1 MKKPTITPLMQQ
13 YVAIKEAY
21 PGMILLFQVGD
32 FYELFFEDAVQAAP
46 VLGVALTTRG
56 EMNGTPIPLC
66 GIPLHVGHHYIPK
79 LVQGGYKVAL
89 CEQLEAPVP
98 GKVVKRG
105 VTRVITPGMI
115 TDEGLLDARRQTLI
129 AACAVVGSGVQIAL
143 YEPLTGTL
151 ELVLLPDRQLKTLET
166 ELYSSMPQELLVT
179 AAAYALMQP
188 VLASCGTVAT
198 IVKEP
203 TIGRMAARVCE
214 LEMVPSSLPAVDM
227 VGEYLEHFMP
237 VALDALSVVRV
248 RDAASLLRL
257 DAATQRN
264 LDMLVNSADG
274 SSRYTLV
281 SVVDQCMTA
290 MGSRLLRR
298 WLVRPLAQLDRIQ
311 ERHHAVGAALVQ
323 VRYTERLRELLAL
336 CGDVE
341 RSVGRM
347 SLGRASLTD
356 YVLVRRALR
365 ELPTLH
371 QLLSGLSDASL
382 YRQIQL
388 MCQPL
393 PGLLER
399 VEKVLEEE
407 PTPTRMIKVGACAA
421 LDQVRLLVDDV
432 QTALLA
438 FERAEQD
445 STGITTLKVRPQTV
459 HGYTLEVTASYKHLV
474 PPHYIPVQTLTGRE
488 RYTTAA
494 LRELEGRIVSASDE
508 VASLERKA
516 YAELQA
522 FVLEHI
528 AQLKKLSVALSQ
540 LDVLLSF
547 AYQAYRRGYVCPTMT
562 TDGSFMI
569 ESGKHPVVS
578 SIVGP
583 DFVPNDTRMDESLM
597 TYIITGPNM
606 GGKSTYLRQVST
618 IAILA
623 HVGSFVPAR
632 SARIPLLDAVYSRVG
647 AGDRLAEGK
656 STFLVEMEETAII
669 CRQATQKSL
678 VILDEVGRGTST
690 RDGLA
695 LAQAIIEYL
704 HGSLRPYMLF
714 ATHYHE
720 LTALQSVAGIG
731 CYTMATCK
739 QGDRVQLLHTLI
751 PGVAGES
758 FGLEVAELA
767 QVPSA
772 VLHRARQLLA
782 QPLQQA
788 MVQPAAVV
796 KQPSAVEELLS
807 TVNPDDLTPRQAHE
821 LMSRLR
827 DMVQL

>member
-79 LVQGGYKVAL
+79 LVQGGYKVAV

-129 AACAVVGSGVQIAL
+129 ASCALVGAGAQIAL
-143 YEPLTGTL
+143 YEPLTGSL
-151 ELVLLPDRQLKTLET
+151 ELILLPDTQLKTFET

-179 AAAYALMQP
+179 ATTYALLQP

-198 IVKEP
+198 VVAEP
-203 TIGRMAARVCE
+203 TAARMTDRVRE
-214 LEMVPSSLPAVDM
+214 LELVPDLIPAVDM
-227 VGEYLEHFMP
+227 LGIYIEQFMP
-237 VALDALSVVRV
+237 AALDALSVVRV
-248 RDAASLLRL
+248 RDTASLLRL

-281 SVVDQCMTA
+281 AVLDQCMTA

-311 ERHHAVGAALVQ
+311 ERHMAVSTALMQ
-323 VRYTERLRELLAL
+323 VRYTERLRELLAQ
-336 CGDVE
+336 CGDLE

-356 YVLVRRALR
+356 YVLLRRALR
-365 ELPTLH
+365 ELPVIH
-371 QLLSGLSDASL
+371 QLLNGLSDARL
-382 YRQIQL
+382 YQHIQL

-393 PGLLER
+393 PSLRDRIET
-399 VEKVLEEE
+399 VLEEE
-407 PTPTRMIKVGACAA
+407 PTPTRMIKNGACAA

-474 PPHYIPVQTLTGRE
+474 PPHYVQVQTLTGRE

-508 VASLERKA
+508 VAALERQV
-516 YAELQA
+516 YADLQSA
-522 FVLEHI
+522 VLEQI
-528 AQLKKLSVALSQ
+528 ASVKQVAVALSQ
-540 LDVLLSF
+540 LDVLLAF

-562 TDGSFMI
+562 TDGSFVI
-569 ESGKHPVVS
+569 EGGKHPVVS
-578 SIVGP
+578 SLVGP

-656 STFLVEMEETAII
+656 STFLVEMEETATI
-669 CRQATQKSL
+669 CRQATHKSL

-704 HGSLRPYMLF
+704 HGSIRPYMLF

-731 CYTMATCK
+731 CFTMATCK

-767 QVPSA
+767 QVPAA
-772 VLHRARQLLA
+772 VLQRARQLLA
-782 QPLQQA
+782 QPMPLGV
-788 MVQPAAVV
+788 VQPAIAI
-796 KQPSAVEELLS
+796 KQPSAVEQLLS
-807 TVNPDDLTPRQAHE
+807 SVNPDDLTPRQAHE

-827 DMVQL
+827 DMV